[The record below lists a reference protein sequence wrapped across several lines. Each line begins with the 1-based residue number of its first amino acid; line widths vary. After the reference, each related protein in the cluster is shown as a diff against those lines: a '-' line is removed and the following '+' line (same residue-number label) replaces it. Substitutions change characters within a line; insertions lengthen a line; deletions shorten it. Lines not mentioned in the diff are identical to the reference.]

1 MPEVHS
7 VISEKPRDWPLARFT
22 ELNFTKAGTKYN
34 LVQGGSQVTITKRQN
49 IYKLS

>member
-22 ELNFTKAGTKYN
+22 ELNFTKAGAKYN
-34 LVQGGSQVTITKRQN
+34 IVQGGSQVTIGSHQ
-49 IYKLS
+49 S